1 MIIKNIYL
9 NYKKYLLKEI
19 VIKGWIK
26 SFRNNKFII
35 INDGSTIKNLQ
46 VVIPKNLNINNNI
59 LKKITIGTSVKIKGI
74 LKTSLNI
81 KQNIELILNNIYIYN
96 YLPGNILKNTI
107 LHPKFHKF
115 SELRKQCNLR
125 IKTNIFS
132 SIMRIRHNLSIA
144 IHKFFNKRNFYYI
157 HTPIITNINTEG
169 IGKVF
174 KITTLDNIG
183 KEYDVNN
190 EFFKCNTNLTVSGQL
205 EGEIAAL
212 GLGRIY
218 TFGPIFRAENSN
230 TYRHLSEFWMVEPE
244 ICFYKLNNI
253 IKLSIYLIKYLIKYV
268 INNCIEDLNYID
280 LYLSKNNKEIHNN
293 LYSNNLILS
302 LKKIYKL
309 KFIKISYNKII
320 KILRK
325 NKIHFNKLDSNI
337 KWGLDLNS
345 SHEKFLVNKY
355 FKKPIVIYNY
365 PSNIKPFYMKE
376 NKNNNGK
383 YKTVRSMDLLL
394 PNIGEL
400 IGGSEREEDENKLIK
415 KMEYLNINKDIL
427 WWYIQSRKYGS
438 VPHSGFGMG
447 FDRLVQ
453 FITSI
458 NNIRDVILCPRT
470 PKNLL
475 F

>member
-1 MIIKNIYL
+1 
-9 NYKKYLLKEI
+9 
-19 VIKGWIK
+19 
-26 SFRNNKFII
+26 
-35 INDGSTIKNLQ
+35 
-46 VVIPKNLNINNNI
+46 
-59 LKKITIGTSVKIKGI
+59 
-74 LKTSLNI
+74 
-81 KQNIELILNNIYIYN
+81 
-96 YLPGNILKNTI
+96 
-107 LHPKFHKF
+107 
-115 SELRKQCNLR
+115 
-125 IKTNIFS
+125 
-132 SIMRIRHNLSIA
+132 
-144 IHKFFNKRNFYYI
+144 
-157 HTPIITNINTEG
+157 
-169 IGKVF
+169 
-174 KITTLDNIG
+174 
-183 KEYDVNN
+183 
-190 EFFKCNTNLTVSGQL
+190 
-205 EGEIAAL
+205 
-212 GLGRIY
+212 
-218 TFGPIFRAENSN
+218 
-230 TYRHLSEFWMVEPE
+230 MVEPE